1 MKGEVKTETSLDFS
15 IPPTLS
21 LRRINQYP
29 SSSIHHPASRTS
41 IQPLN
46 HKVLFL
52 TLRVFSATGGIER
65 VCRIAGKALYEL
77 GLQYGGQLN
86 VYAMYGKADDG
97 DRNTYFPQLVF
108 TPFDGDKVRFVRKA
122 FSEGRKAKVVLMS
135 HINLLVVGYFIKFF
149 RPWVKL
155 VLLAHGI
162 EVWKPLKGWK
172 KKMLQR
178 CDLIL
183 PVSNFTK
190 EKMKSLYGLADEKF
204 MVLNNCLDPFM
215 ELPLQQE
222 KDTSLLE
229 RYGIKKEQLVLLT
242 VSRMA
247 DTEQYK
253 GYDKV
258 LQLLPELVKAHNGLR
273 YLLVGKYDQ
282 KEKQRLDAIIRELN
296 LGGVV
301 VFTGLVPDEELAAHF
316 NLGDIFIMPS
326 EKEGFGIVFIEAMFY
341 GIPVIAGNT
350 DGSVDAICNGEL
362 GIGVNPNNKEE
373 IIEAVNKIAANRRE
387 HIPDHQK
394 LEEHFG
400 YKGYKEKLG
409 EAVWV

>member
-1 MKGEVKTETSLDFS
+1 M
-15 IPPTLS
+15 
-21 LRRINQYP
+21 
-29 SSSIHHPASRTS
+29 
-41 IQPLN
+41 N
-46 HKVLFL
+46 HKTLFL

-77 GLQYGGQLN
+77 GLQYGGLVN
-86 VYAMYGKADDG
+86 VFAMYGKADDG

-108 TPFDGDKVRFVRKA
+108 TPFDGDRIRFVRKA
-122 FSEGRKAKVVLMS
+122 FSEGRQSKVVLMS

-149 RPWVKL
+149 RPSVKL

-172 KKMLQR
+172 KKMLRR

-183 PVSNFTK
+183 PVSHFTK
-190 EKMKSLYGLADEKF
+190 EKMKALYGLPDDKF
-204 MVLNNCLDPFM
+204 FVLNNCLDPFM
-215 ELPLQQE
+215 ELPLQKE
-222 KDTSLLE
+222 KDPSLLE
-229 RYGIKKEQLVLLT
+229 RYGIQKEQLVLLT

-258 LQLLPELVKAHNGLR
+258 LQVLPELLKAHKDLR
-273 YLLVGKYDQ
+273 YLLVGKYDL
-282 KEKQRLDAIIRELN
+282 KEKYRLDAIIRGLN
-296 LGGVV
+296 LEEVV

-316 NLGDIFIMPS
+316 NIGDIFIMPS

-362 GIGVNPNNKEE
+362 GIGVNPNNNKE
-373 IIEAVNKIAANRRE
+373 IIAAVNAIAANRRA

-394 LEEHFG
+394 LEQHFG
-400 YKGYKEKLG
+400 YRGYKEKLG
-409 EAVWV
+409 EAIWV

>member
-1 MKGEVKTETSLDFS
+1 M
-15 IPPTLS
+15 
-21 LRRINQYP
+21 
-29 SSSIHHPASRTS
+29 
-41 IQPLN
+41 N
-46 HKVLFL
+46 HKTLFL

-77 GLQYGGQLN
+77 GLQYGGLVN
-86 VYAMYGKADDG
+86 VFAMYGKADDG

-149 RPWVKL
+149 RPSVKL

-183 PVSNFTK
+183 PVSHFTK
-190 EKMKSLYGLADEKF
+190 EKMKALYGLADEKF
-204 MVLNNCLDPFM
+204 VVLNNCLDPFM

-258 LQLLPELVKAHNGLR
+258 LQVLPELIKAHNDLR
-273 YLLVGKYDQ
+273 YLLVGKYDA
-282 KEKQRLDAIIRELN
+282 KEKQRLDQMISKLN
-296 LGGVV
+296 LEGVV
-301 VFTGLVPDEELAAHF
+301 VFTGLVPDEELASHF

-362 GIGVNPNNKEE
+362 GIGVDPNNTNE
-373 IIEAVNKIAANRRE
+373 IIAAVNKIVANRRV
-387 HIPDHQK
+387 HVPDHKK
-394 LEEHFG
+394 LEQHFG
-400 YKGYKEKLG
+400 YRVYKEKLR
-409 EAVWV
+409 EAVWM

>member
-1 MKGEVKTETSLDFS
+1 M
-15 IPPTLS
+15 
-21 LRRINQYP
+21 
-29 SSSIHHPASRTS
+29 
-41 IQPLN
+41 
-46 HKVLFL
+46 
-52 TLRVFSATGGIER
+52 
-65 VCRIAGKALYEL
+65 CRIAGKALYEL
-77 GLQYGGQLN
+77 GLQYGGLVN
-86 VYAMYGKADDG
+86 VFAMYGKANDG
-97 DRNTYFPQLVF
+97 DRNNYLPQLIF
-108 TPFDGDKVRFVRKA
+108 TPFDGDRIRFVRKS
-122 FSEGRKAKVVLMS
+122 FLEGRKSKVVLMS

-149 RPWVKL
+149 RPSVKL

-162 EVWKPLKGWK
+162 EVWKPLMGWK
-172 KKMLQR
+172 KKMLHR
-178 CDLIL
+178 CDMIL
-183 PVSNFTK
+183 PVSHFTK
-190 EKMKSLYGLADEKF
+190 EKMKVLYGLPDDKF
-204 MVLNNCLDPFM
+204 SVLNNCLDPFM
-215 ELPLQQE
+215 ELPLQKE
-222 KDTSLLE
+222 KEPALLE

-242 VSRMA
+242 VSRMT

-258 LQLLPELVKAHNGLR
+258 LQVLPELVKAHKDLR

-362 GIGVNPNNKEE
+362 GIGVDPNNNEE
-373 IIEAVNKIAANRRE
+373 IIAAVHTIAANRIA
-387 HIPDHQK
+387 HLPDHKK
-394 LEEHFG
+394 LEKYFG
-400 YKGYKEKLG
+400 YREYKEKLG